1 MTIFAPA
8 ESLPSPATLP
18 SCIHMEIIKKK
29 PRKRIGLN
37 PALKICQN
45 KLSISYNVYFW
56 RLNFKMRTESKVTMG
71 LHSIQKIIFP
81 NTLTCSC
88 QYTGGETTL
97 GTRFAFNFSERTESS
112 LFGFQ
117 CSLLLNH
124 LYFTF
129 FLDALA
135 APYLPLGL
143 TESFIND
150 S

>member
-1 MTIFAPA
+1 MRKNDAFDAKIVNTRLTKGFMTIFAPA

-71 LHSIQKIIFP
+71 LHSI
-81 NTLTCSC
+81 
-88 QYTGGETTL
+88 
-97 GTRFAFNFSERTESS
+97 
-112 LFGFQ
+112 
-117 CSLLLNH
+117 
-124 LYFTF
+124 
-129 FLDALA
+129 
-135 APYLPLGL
+135 
-143 TESFIND
+143 
-150 S
+150 